1 MKRDSDANSE
11 LPLSSSNWQRFNK
24 LESDASS
31 ISQSVSCSR
40 TSGFMTH
47 SECGDSLS
55 NASASLTRN
64 DEDDDERSSRI
75 RESLKRELKQ
85 I

>member
-1 MKRDSDANSE
+1 MSVKTE
-11 LPLSSSNWQRFNK
+11 HWQRI
-24 LESDASS
+24 S
-31 ISQSVSCSR
+31 IENRSEMGSISCSR
-40 TSGFMTH
+40 TSSCMTQ

-55 NASASLTRN
+55 NASVSLTR
-64 DEDDDERSSRI
+64 DEETDDERSSRI